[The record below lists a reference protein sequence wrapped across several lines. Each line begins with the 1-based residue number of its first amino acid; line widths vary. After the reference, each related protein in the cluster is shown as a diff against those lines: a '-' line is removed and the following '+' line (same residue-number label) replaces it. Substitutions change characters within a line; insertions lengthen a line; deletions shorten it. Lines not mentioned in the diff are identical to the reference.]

1 VPEGD
6 TIYLLANRLRER
18 VLGQVVRHYDAW
30 EPALRRMDVT
40 GQALTAIHTRGKN
53 LLFDFSGGDTLHSHL
68 KMEGKW
74 AFRDVSPLPTPTG
87 MLNVVMGFER
97 GALLGYRLG
106 VLRWV
111 RMQTLPANDPLRA
124 LGPDLLGRD
133 VDVDAIVEQ
142 FRAHGRLP
150 IGVALMHQG
159 LMAGVGN
166 EYKSELLFLERLS
179 PFLAVEQVSDEKLR
193 SLVRRSQRLLRENV
207 ASAAL
212 GFHRRQTRARNGGGG
227 SVWVYGRGG
236 QHCLVCDDRVQVVY
250 QGQPPRSTYF
260 CPACQPLASSG
271 EP

>member
-1 VPEGD
+1 MPEGD

-18 VLGQVVRHYDAW
+18 VIGNVVRHFDAW
-30 EPALRRMDVT
+30 EPSVRGIDVT
-40 GQALTAIHTRGKN
+40 GQTLAAIHTRGKN

-68 KMEGKW
+68 KMDGKW
-74 AFRDVSPLPTPTG
+74 AFRDVSPLPAPTG
-87 MLNVVMGFER
+87 MLNVVFGFER

-111 RMQTLPANDPLRA
+111 RIQTLPANDPLRA
-124 LGPDLLGRD
+124 LGPDLLGEE
-133 VDVDAIVEQ
+133 VDVDAIAEH
-142 FRAHGRLP
+142 FRNHGRLP
-150 IGVALMHQG
+150 IGVAIMHQG

-179 PFLAVEQVSDEKLR
+179 PFLAVDHVPDAKLR
-193 SLVRRSQRLLRENV
+193 SLIRRAQRLLRENV

-212 GFHRRQTRARNGGGG
+212 GFHRRQTRPRQGGGG

-236 QHCLVCDDRVQVVY
+236 QHCLVCDERIQVAH

-260 CPACQPLASSG
+260 CPACQSLSPNG